1 MPTPA
6 FALVQVRAEQAAI
19 RRLCNAR
26 MLAGATVFDCLLT
39 QEVHP
44 MGLVGEM
51 GELRTVAKAVLS
63 DAPALARD
71 DLVQYDPATYSAA
84 ELLTKDPAQFR
95 VDAVEPYGAACIKV
109 WLR

>member
-6 FALVQVRAEQAAI
+6 FANVQIRAEQAAI

-26 MLAGATVFDCLLT
+26 MLANATAFNCLLT

-44 MGLVGEM
+44 LGMVGEM
-51 GELRTVAKAVLS
+51 GELRTVAKAVRG
-63 DAPALARD
+63 DAPVLTRD
-71 DLVQYDPATYSAA
+71 DIVQYDPATYSAA
-84 ELLTKDPAQFR
+84 ELLDKDPAQFR
-95 VDAVEPYGAACIKV
+95 VDAIEPYGTVGVKV